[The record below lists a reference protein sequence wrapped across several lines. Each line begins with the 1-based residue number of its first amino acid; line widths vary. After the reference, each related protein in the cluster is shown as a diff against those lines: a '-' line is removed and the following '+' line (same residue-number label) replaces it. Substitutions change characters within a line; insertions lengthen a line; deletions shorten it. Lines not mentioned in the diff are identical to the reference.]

1 MASSKCQIRRGNIMT
16 DYKAM
21 CFLLFNKITDT
32 IDDLQKIQ
40 KQVEM
45 CIVQEESNTSINDL

>member
-1 MASSKCQIRRGNIMT
+1 MT